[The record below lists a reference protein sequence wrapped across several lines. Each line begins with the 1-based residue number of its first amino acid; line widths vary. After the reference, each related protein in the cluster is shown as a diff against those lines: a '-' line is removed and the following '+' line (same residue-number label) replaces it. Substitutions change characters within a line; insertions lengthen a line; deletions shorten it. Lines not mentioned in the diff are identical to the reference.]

1 MMSGIFC
8 DRPYFIFAS
17 KKINHMNGIIRK
29 LGVIW
34 FFSLITLGVNAQ
46 ENAATAPD
54 NSAANTDATIA
65 DLPLKPLRLPS
76 LAEVGGSI
84 FMTPDFNLAVVQL
97 SNGTTVRNVP
107 VKFNI
112 FNNVV
117 VVQRD
122 GQELKLESFDLIDY
136 IHTSAGTE
144 KHVLLSQGYPD
155 IDNHSPATIYQVL
168 AKGPKIHLL
177 KFLTQKVEDAPSL
190 GEYSRRELVTS
201 HQLYVYFSGGEI
213 KKISTGKKAVSEV
226 LSQWSATIE
235 EIVKAKSLNLK
246 SENDL
251 ALLVEELN
259 KN

>member
-1 MMSGIFC
+1 
-8 DRPYFIFAS
+8 
-17 KKINHMNGIIRK
+17 MNGIIRTFG
-29 LGVIW
+29 LICV
-34 FFSLITLGVNAQ
+34 FAFITLNVNAQ
-46 ENAATAPD
+46 ENSATAPD
-54 NSAANTDATIA
+54 NNTANTDATMA

-84 FMTPDFNLAVVQL
+84 FLTPDFNLAVVQL
-97 SNGTTVRNVP
+97 SNGTIVRNVP

-112 FNNVV
+112 FNNAV

-136 IHTSAGTE
+136 TYTSAGTE

-168 AKGPKIHLL
+168 AKGPKVHLL

-201 HQLYVYFSGGEI
+201 HQLYVYFSGSEI

-226 LSQWSATIE
+226 LSQWSATID

-246 SENDL
+246 SESDL
-251 ALLVEELN
+251 VALIEELN
-259 KN
+259 KK